1 LAQIDQSRGFHMRL
15 RKNVKPVL
23 AFAAALMAGG
33 ARKFALKT
41 AITIGTLV
49 TALAG
54 PAAAEPNFC
63 PVPPADTVVTTI
75 NNVTSP
81 TGIVVDHF
89 RGVVYATN
97 FTTPTVSVIDE
108 NTNAVITTIP
118 VGTLPYALAIDT
130 FHGKVYVVNYSSASV
145 SVIDEGTN
153 TVTAT
158 ITGVSGAGHDIAV
171 DPVAG
176 RVYVV
181 TVSGMLW
188 VIDQESNAIINHL
201 ALPTAG
207 GGVAVDPI
215 RGTIY
220 VALNGGGHT
229 GVEVVDPNTLTVT
242 ATIPLTTNNAD
253 WMAFEPIGRKLYVTG
268 SNPYQEPANG
278 AVFVVDTTTNTLAKT
293 IPTLQNTV
301 TSIAV
306 DPVLRT
312 IYVANTDYAS
322 YTGGVMVIDA
332 VTDTLKD
339 NIPLNYV
346 FGLALDMVHRSLYA
360 SATKTNSISVISTGA
375 PHSWPIFSGGRFH

>member
-1 LAQIDQSRGFHMRL
+1 VIVTHAIDELPDR
-15 RKNVKPVL
+15 RKPEL
-23 AFAAALMAGG
+23 EGRMF
-33 ARKFALKT
+33 KFKLKT
-41 AITIGTLV
+41 AKKVLATSAVLM
-49 TALAG
+49 ALAG

-63 PVPPADTVVTTI
+63 QTPPANTVVSTI
-75 NNVTSP
+75 SNVTSP

-89 RGVVYATN
+89 RGVVYAMN
-97 FTTPTVSVIDE
+97 FNVSTVSVIDE
-108 NTNAVITTIP
+108 STNTVITTIP
-118 VGTLPYALAIDT
+118 VGTLPYTAAIDT
-130 FHGKVYVVNYSSASV
+130 FHGKVYVVNYLSSSV
-145 SVIDEGTN
+145 SVIDEDTN

-158 ITGVSGAGHDIAV
+158 ITGIGNTGHDIAV

-176 RVYVV
+176 KVYVV
-181 TVSGMLW
+181 TVAPATLW
-188 VIDQESNAIINHL
+188 VIDQESNSVINHL
-201 ALPTAG
+201 ALPVAG

-278 AVFVVDTTTNTLAKT
+278 AVFVIDTTTNTLAKT

-375 PHSWPIFSGGRFH
+375 PHSWPIFPGGRFH

>member
-1 LAQIDQSRGFHMRL
+1 MRNVAQTQLAAFMRGL
-15 RKNVKPVL
+15 RMIKLNT
-23 AFAAALMAGG
+23 A
-33 ARKFALKT
+33 KT
-41 AITIGTLV
+41 ALAV
-49 TALAG
+49 LMALAG
-54 PAAAEPNFC
+54 PAVAEPNFC
-63 PVPPADTVVTTI
+63 PTPPANTVVSTI
-75 NNVTSP
+75 NNTDP
-81 TGIVVDHF
+81 TGIAVDHF
-89 RGVVYATN
+89 RGVVYVTN
-97 FTTPTVSVIDE
+97 FGAPTVSVIDE
-108 NTNAVITTIP
+108 STKAVITTIP

-145 SVIDEGTN
+145 SVIDEETN

-158 ITGVSGAGHDIAV
+158 ITGVSGSGHDIAV

-176 RVYVV
+176 KVYVV

-188 VIDQESNAIINHL
+188 VIDQESNSVINHL
-201 ALPTAG
+201 ALPVAG
-207 GGVAVDPI
+207 GGVAVDPV
-215 RGTIY
+215 RGTIF
-220 VALNGGGHT
+220 VALNGSGHT

-242 ATIPLTTNNAD
+242 ATIPLPTNNAD

-278 AVFVVDTTTNTLAKT
+278 AVFVIDTKTNTLAKT

-301 TSIAV
+301 SAIAV

-346 FGLALDMVHRSLYA
+346 FGLALDMVHRNLYA
-360 SATKTNSISVISTGA
+360 TVPKTNSISVISTGA
-375 PHSWPIFSGGRFH
+375 PHSWPIFPGGRFH